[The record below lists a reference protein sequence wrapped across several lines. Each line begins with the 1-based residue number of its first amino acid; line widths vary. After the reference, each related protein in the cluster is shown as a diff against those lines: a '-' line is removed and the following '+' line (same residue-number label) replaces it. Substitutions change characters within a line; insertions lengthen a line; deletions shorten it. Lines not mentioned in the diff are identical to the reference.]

1 MTFSS
6 IGVVFFINWLVIF
19 FIFLP
24 VGIKVP
30 KKQKLGHA
38 NSAPYKTYLLI
49 KIMSSFLVALFTTFC
64 SIKFIKFNY
73 F

>member
-1 MTFSS
+1 MTYASA
-6 IGVVFFINWLVIF
+6 GVVFFIICLIIF

-38 NSAPYKTYLLI
+38 NSSPYKTYLLT
-49 KIMSSFLVALFTTFC
+49 KITSSFLVSLLTTFC
-64 SIKFIKFNY
+64 TIKFIKFNY